1 MEKDGAAFRFKM
13 TDRCWGL
20 EVSTQVALAEIR
32 NAVCGAFSTDRQS
45 AGGCLPVV
53 CAAGMNPAHG
63 WHTTLVR
70 ERGFAVGLGMHSFTS
85 EKPVSRDS

>member
-45 AGGCLPVV
+45 VGVSNNFATHGRNHRGIFYWLGCSAPLFRS
-53 CAAGMNPAHG
+53 C
-63 WHTTLVR
+63 
-70 ERGFAVGLGMHSFTS
+70 S
-85 EKPVSRDS
+85 